1 MISFKTTILIFKTI
15 GYFLRSL
22 ISDSDRELEVIVVES
37 LKDPPA
43 SEQAELIADKFAEV
57 ANEYDKLKKE
67 DIDVPDFCPEQIPQ
81 FTENEVE
88 ITLSEMDINKSNVKG
103 DISVKLLKIFAI
115 YFAKPVTNVL
125 ETTLKQGRW
134 PDIYKLEIVAPVQKQ
149 FSPKNID
156 ELRNISGLLNLD
168 TIAERLIAELNI

>member
-1 MISFKTTILIFKTI
+1 M
-15 GYFLRSL
+15 
-22 ISDSDRELEVIVVES
+22 
-37 LKDPPA
+37 
-43 SEQAELIADKFAEV
+43 
-57 ANEYDKLKKE
+57 
-67 DIDVPDFCPEQIPQ
+67 
-81 FTENEVE
+81 
-88 ITLSEMDINKSNVKG
+88 
-103 DISVKLLKIFAI
+103 
-115 YFAKPVTNVL
+115 TNVL

>member
-1 MISFKTTILIFKTI
+1 M
-15 GYFLRSL
+15 
-22 ISDSDRELEVIVVES
+22 IVVES
-37 LKDPPA
+37 LKDLPA